1 MVLENYNRLLC
12 HSDTEESLHHLF
24 LHCPFAMSCWNVL
37 GLAHLIQGN
46 ILDMISLFKTQIQ
59 RPIFMEIIVL
69 AMLWAI
75 WYTRI
80 GLFFG
85 ERNDVVFRNLQHS
98 VISCKVTF
106 RQELARVKLRAKE
119 EDKQLIDLWLDS
131 FV

>member
-1 MVLENYNRLLC
+1 MVLENYNCLLC

-37 GLAHLIQGN
+37 GLANLIQGD

-80 GLFFG
+80 GLLFWGNEMMSFS
-85 ERNDVVFRNLQHS
+85 E
-98 VISCKVTF
+98 ISST
-106 RQELARVKLRAKE
+106 Q
-119 EDKQLIDLWLDS
+119 
-131 FV
+131 